1 MARKALGR
9 GLDALIPGKGAASS
23 ETGPRLAEIA
33 LEQIRP
39 NPQQPRDHF
48 DESAIESI
56 AASLAEHGVLQPVVV
71 RRAGEGYELIAGE
84 RRWRAAQRAGLEK
97 VPAVVRDATP
107 RQSLELALIENVQ
120 RQDLNAIEEAQAYQL
135 LVDEMGLT
143 QEQVAERVGRDRST
157 VANYLRLLNLP
168 TSVQSLI
175 VQGELTM
182 GHARALLGLDDR
194 GAQRRLAD
202 EIVRKGLSVR
212 QTESRVR
219 EVDGKSGKQEN
230 KTRRDPDVEAAET
243 RLARVLGT
251 PVTIRG
257 KDKGRLE
264 IRFTSLDELNR
275 LYDLLIERGQ
285 LDRAG
290 LERAQRVHQSSDDRL
305 HALLSKL
312 GLVSEREI
320 ATGLAEL
327 LRLPLATEAD
337 YPDLLPE
344 AMRGYRHVV
353 DTARGIVERD
363 GFDEVATPIFEFSQ
377 VFKRTLGEASDVVTK
392 EMYSFT
398 DKGDEEITLRPENTA
413 GVARAFISEGLA
425 QQVPVRYFYA
435 GPMFRYERPQKGR
448 QRQFHQIG
456 VELIGLP
463 QPQADVEVI
472 AAGVRV
478 LEALGVLGETVL
490 QLNTLGDTE
499 SRIAYRDALVGYF
512 GKHREALSEDSQA
525 RLERNPLRILDSKDG
540 SDRGIVADAPL
551 FGDFLNAES
560 TEFFDTV
567 KAGLEALGIEFTVN
581 PRLVRGLDY
590 YCHTAFEFVTTA
602 LGAQGTVLAGGRY
615 DGLIKMMGGPDTP
628 GVGWAAG
635 VERLAMLCSDVPE
648 ARRPVALIP
657 LGADAE
663 QEIFKIAER
672 LRGAGFRIELG
683 YSGNLGRRMKRANRV
698 NASAAVIVGDDEL
711 ARGTATVRNMESG
724 SQDEVALASLEEH
737 LAVYR

>member
-1 MARKALGR
+1 VRTLSRAPALCYGR
-9 GLDALIPGKGAASS
+9 GGIYRILAISKTRNDMAS
-23 ETGPRLAEIA
+23 
-33 LEQIRP
+33 
-39 NPQQPRDHF
+39 
-48 DESAIESI
+48 
-56 AASLAEHGVLQPVVV
+56 LQPV
-71 RRAGEGYELIAGE
+71 
-84 RRWRAAQRAGLEK
+84 
-97 VPAVVRDATP
+97 
-107 RQSLELALIENVQ
+107 
-120 RQDLNAIEEAQAYQL
+120 
-135 LVDEMGLT
+135 
-143 QEQVAERVGRDRST
+143 
-157 VANYLRLLNLP
+157 
-168 TSVQSLI
+168 
-175 VQGELTM
+175 
-182 GHARALLGLDDR
+182 R
-194 GAQRRLAD
+194 G
-202 EIVRKGLSVR
+202 
-212 QTESRVR
+212 T
-219 EVDGKSGKQEN
+219 
-230 KTRRDPDVEAAET
+230 
-243 RLARVLGT
+243 
-251 PVTIRG
+251 
-257 KDKGRLE
+257 
-264 IRFTSLDELNR
+264 
-275 LYDLLIERGQ
+275 
-285 LDRAG
+285 
-290 LERAQRVHQSSDDRL
+290 H
-305 HALLSKL
+305 
-312 GLVSEREI
+312 
-320 ATGLAEL
+320 
-327 LRLPLATEAD
+327 
-337 YPDLLPE
+337 DLLPE

-353 DTARGIVERD
+353 DTARRIVERY

-425 QQVPVRYFYA
+425 QQTPVRYFYA

-499 SRIAYRDALVGYF
+499 SRTVYREALVTYF
-512 GKHREALSEDSQA
+512 EKHRERLSEDSQA
-525 RLERNPLRILDSKDG
+525 RLERNPLRILDSKDET
-540 SDRGIVADAPL
+540 DRGIVAGAPL
-551 FGDFLNAES
+551 FGDFLNEDS
-560 TEFFDTV
+560 TAFFDTV
-567 KAGLEALGIEFTVN
+567 KAGLDALGIEYTVN

-635 VERLAMLCSDVPE
+635 VERLSMLCGDVPD

-657 LGADAE
+657 LGSAAE
-663 QEIFKIAER
+663 QEIFKIAEQ
-672 LRGAGFRIELG
+672 LRGTGFRIELG

-698 NASAAVIVGDDEL
+698 NAVAAVIVGDDEL